1 MAAPLHTCTTI
12 ELRGVVR
19 FLRAKNREA
28 KVIHKEMLPIRA
40 TFLCGYPLLY
50 PYFCPQKTHNATL
63 FYRGTCIQGRRHLVT
78 AATSVQSF
86 AYQSLCVKLKLDSA
100 AI

>member
-1 MAAPLHTCTTI
+1 MDAA
-12 ELRGVVR
+12 
-19 FLRAKNREA
+19 KD
-28 KVIHKEMLPIRA
+28 IHKEMLPIWA
-40 TFLCGYPLLY
+40 GQHFFVDILCFHI
-50 PYFCPQKTHNATL
+50 FCPQKSHNTTL

-86 AYQSLCVKLKLDSA
+86 AYLSLCVTIKLDSA